1 MLNRSNFLTNRGISY
16 PFSLSGR
23 LVQSSGLE
31 YFKQAIISRLDIAF
45 FELLM
50 KPEGGRLRDLLFE
63 PLDRATADLV
73 RIYISDAL
81 KEVPEIRVSSIQT
94 RIDDSGDTPT
104 IVALVCFSIY
114 QTDVTGSVSY
124 VVGGSNG

>member
-1 MLNRSNFLTNRGISY
+1 
-16 PFSLSGR
+16 
-23 LVQSSGLE
+23 
-31 YFKQAIISRLDIAF
+31 LDIAF